1 MRLHFPLL
9 LAGLLLICPGKVQ
22 GQLAQNLQVELS
34 PTSPTVRLN
43 RPMLTLWTLRSQVD
57 PIVEGRLLLDLHDG
71 QTVFAS
77 YVIDDI
83 VLTES
88 QLQLTL
94 LLAPVTGGM
103 PLDEVPVRVRF
114 ETRGQVLELQPQI
127 LRVPSAQRNSMMALV
142 GEPPT
147 AGSRPRRRDL
157 LIGKTQ
163 FETFAPEESEG
174 VYQTVVVTLRPQDFP
189 QSALAYCQFDTVY
202 VLSDTLALLR
212 GPQLDALRQ
221 WVRAGGSIYLE
232 LPRTVEPAQLAFLK
246 SLTEESPEPLPWQ
259 LTRQGQIDV
268 DALPPTPLLSL
279 RCNLGRALVRISDGE
294 PREDPLDSP
303 EFRGAFAEFWRLS
316 PPRVAAVL
324 DHGNWDLVLRGQQ
337 PRAAPNPNVFQFASP
352 EATDQTESAQVLA
365 QRIGDYLSPRGLKLM
380 PFWLIASMLGGLVV
394 WIGPVEYIVLGR
406 LRLRKWTWL
415 TFPCAIVAMTV
426 TTVWLANRAM
436 TGVENGYAM
445 QIFDYASDGDLVRSQ
460 SLSLYIPAVSGSRTL
475 DVEDGLFAD
484 VSTSGGMYQTL
495 LRSTTMVQVGGRMV
509 QRQIL
514 IDPRTGRQMLVG
526 GMRGLPQQADGPR
539 GTTLVGRVPRKY
551 SVTQSVKQW
560 TPALS
565 RTFSIPGRAPIAEL
579 DWSRLDAERLM
590 TDDAFSR
597 GFLPIELADAAR
609 KIFGPAACVAAILP
623 RGVVLS
629 DGRNDPLIESAP
641 PAAERRLDAN
651 SGRYQEVTPAE
662 NWREF
667 LIGATVIRQPAG
679 QLLRETDGLR
689 GGGILQDLTLID
701 ADAKQ
706 WVLVVAVPRGQTVEV
721 HRKLYPL
728 PESMQVRRRGI

>member
-1 MRLHFPLL
+1 MSVRFGFL
-9 LAGLLLICPGKVQ
+9 LAGFLLLCPTAVQ
-22 GQLAQNLQVELS
+22 AQLAQNLQVELS

-43 RPMLTLWTLRSQVD
+43 RPMLTLWMLRSQVD

-71 QTVFAS
+71 QNVLAS
-77 YVIDDI
+77 YVFDDI

-88 QLQLTL
+88 QQQLTL
-94 LLAPVTGGM
+94 LLAPLTVGV

-114 ETRGQVLELQPQI
+114 ETRGQMLELQPQI
-127 LRVPSAQRNSMMALV
+127 LRVPSVMRNSMMALI

-147 AGSRPRRRDL
+147 TGSRPRRRDL
-157 LIGKTQ
+157 LISKTQ

-174 VYQTVVVTLRPQDFP
+174 TWQTVVVSLRPQDFP
-189 QSALAYCQFDTVY
+189 QTALAYCQFDTVY
-202 VLSDTLALLR
+202 LLSDTLALLR
-212 GPQLDALRQ
+212 GPQLEALRQ

-232 LPRTVEPAQLAFLK
+232 LPRIVEAAQLAFLK

-268 DALPPTPLLSL
+268 DALPTTPLLSL
-279 RCNLGRALVRISDGE
+279 RCDLGRVLVRISDGE

-324 DHGNWDLVLRGQQ
+324 DHDNWDPVLRGQR
-337 PRAAPNPNVFQFASP
+337 PRNAPNPNAYQFVSP
-352 EATDQTESAQVLA
+352 DAIDQTESAQMLA

-380 PFWLIASMLGGLVV
+380 PFWLIASMLGGLVI
-394 WIGPVEYIVLGR
+394 WIGPVEYVVLGR
-406 LRLRKWTWL
+406 LRLRKWTWI
-415 TFPCAIVAMTV
+415 TFPCAVVAMTV

-436 TGVENGYAM
+436 SGVENGYDM

-460 SLSLYIPAVSGSRTL
+460 SLSLHIPAVSGSRTL
-475 DVEDGLFAD
+475 DVDDGLFAD
-484 VSTSGGMYQTL
+484 VSTSGGMYQSLSRTVG
-495 LRSTTMVQVGGRMV
+495 MVQVGGRMV

-526 GMRGLPQQADGPR
+526 GMRGLPQYTDTPR
-539 GTTLVGRVPRKY
+539 GTTIAGRVPRKY

-560 TPALS
+560 TPSLA
-565 RTFSIPGRAPIAEL
+565 RTFSVPGRAPIAEL
-579 DWSRLDAERLM
+579 DWSQLEAEKLM
-590 TDDAFSR
+590 TDEVFSR
-597 GFLPIELADAAR
+597 AVLPTELLTAVR
-609 KIFGPAACVAAILP
+609 TTFGPAACVAAVLP

-629 DGRNDPLIESAP
+629 DGRNDPLIESVPKAVEP
-641 PAAERRLDAN
+641 RLDIA

-667 LIGATVIRQPAG
+667 LLGSTVIRQPAG
-679 QLLRETDGLR
+679 QILRETDGLR

-701 ADAKQ
+701 SDANQ

-728 PESMQVRRRGI
+728 PESMQKRRVLN